1 MESGLIT
8 SKFAEFHTNG
18 LLINL
23 EYSDADFGLLLLVA
37 LVLGLKSE
45 LGLVLLI
52 IDDWLDILLLTKMLA
67 KSLFDHVWII
77 GGEELG
83 FVGEK
88 VLVRF
93 ESFLWLH

>member
-1 MESGLIT
+1 MESGLIS

-23 EYSDADFGLLLLVA
+23 ENSDADFGFLFLVA
-37 LVLGLKSE
+37 LVLGLKGE
-45 LGLVLLI
+45 LGLVLFI
-52 IDDWLDILLLTKMLA
+52 IDDWLNILLLTKMFA

-77 GGEELG
+77 GGEELC